1 MVLDTVSSINAVP
14 IHVTEERWEHV
25 VDTRPY
31 MQPYY
36 GTVLDTIE
44 RPTYVLRGDGGTL
57 KAVMTLSKKKYLCV
71 IYREIGSTDGF
82 MITAYISDKLVKG
95 KIIWPRQKRY

>member
-1 MVLDTVSSINAVP
+1 MVLDTVSSINGVP
-14 IHVTEERWEHV
+14 IRVTEERWEHV
-25 VDTRPY
+25 VDARPY
-31 MQPYY
+31 MQPYF

-57 KAVMTLSKKKYLCV
+57 KAVLALARKKYFCV

-82 MITAYISDKLVKG
+82 MITAYISEKLDKG
-95 KIIWPRQKRY
+95 KIIWPRRKRY